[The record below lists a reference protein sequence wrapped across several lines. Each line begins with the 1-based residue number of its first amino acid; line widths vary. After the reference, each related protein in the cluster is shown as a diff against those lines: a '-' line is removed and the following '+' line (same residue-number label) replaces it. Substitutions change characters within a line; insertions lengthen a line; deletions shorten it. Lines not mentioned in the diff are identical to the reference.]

1 MCSAFLW
8 SGSPNISTKSKVA
21 WEEVCKPKDEEGL
34 GIRRIK
40 DVSAVFDLKLICEA
54 NYTTRGVLLGCSSRG
69 SGLMDLEEAPSAAT
83 FGQGVLV
90 YGWRL
95 IEVIGERGTQKLGI
109 VRNAKIADVLVDDQW
124 RFRNSRDSGI
134 VQVLAQIKAKPLL
147 LTPNVDDGVKWK
159 RGDVEYGSEFSAY
172 STWDMVRAQNAKVPW
187 AKLIWF
193 KQGVPRYAFITWL
206 AVKDRLSTGSRMRTW
221 GIIGSLLRP
230 APSPDWNEILAR
242 ILHSAHDRLV
252 SILLRLALQV
262 MAGGRNNTFGESRG
276 SSSGCRSSK
285 GAGRFFSV
293 PKKCWCGESNSDQN
307 PYRRYLRCSFAVEN
321 KLHNDNHIFK
331 WVDEAL
337 LNEVDTL

>member
-1 MCSAFLW
+1 M
-8 SGSPNISTKSKVA
+8 
-21 WEEVCKPKDEEGL
+21 
-34 GIRRIK
+34 
-40 DVSAVFDLKLICEA
+40 
-54 NYTTRGVLLGCSSRG
+54 
-69 SGLMDLEEAPSAAT
+69 
-83 FGQGVLV
+83 
-90 YGWRL
+90 

-134 VQVLAQIKAKPLL
+134 EQVLAQIKAKPLL

-172 STWDMVRAQNAKVPW
+172 STWDMVRTQNAKVPW

-221 GIIGSLLRP
+221 GVIQGCTFCGEPEESRDHLFFACPYTYGLWLQIIGSLLRP

-262 MAGGRNNTFGESRG
+262 TIYYIWRERNERRHTQRSRPANQFAKVIEKTIKQRIM
-276 SSSGCRSSK
+276 ST
-285 GAGRFFSV
+285 
-293 PKKCWCGESNSDQN
+293 
-307 PYRRYLRCSFAVEN
+307 RYYEKRGLTRLMQRWFEA
-321 KLHNDNHIFK
+321 HIG
-331 WVDEAL
+331 
-337 LNEVDTL
+337 